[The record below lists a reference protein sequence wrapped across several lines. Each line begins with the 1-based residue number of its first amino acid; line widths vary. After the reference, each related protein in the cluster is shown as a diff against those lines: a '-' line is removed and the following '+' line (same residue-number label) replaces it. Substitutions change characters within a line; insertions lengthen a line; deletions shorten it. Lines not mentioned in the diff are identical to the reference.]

1 MLIMSIPSISSSDLD
16 LVSGGAGQ
24 TFDAY
29 SASERTRVAPE
40 YKTIVCTGAGVKGA
54 PDLAKGVYGAA
65 ATDSDKIRGAEML
78 KSYCNGGSGLPAQA
92 PKTPF

>member
-1 MLIMSIPSISSSDLD
+1 MSITFASISFSDLD

-29 SASERTRVAPE
+29 SAGERNRVAPE

-65 ATDSDKIRGAEML
+65 ATDSDKIRAAEML
-78 KSYCNGGSGLPAQA
+78 KGYCNGGSSLPAQA